1 MIAKI
6 WLRRC
11 WQWQIGGSVA
21 LVGTL
26 SIGIS
31 KGVFAQIVP
40 DNTLGAEGSVVTP
53 DVISESDRVSLS
65 QLSRTNRTI
74 LKTVVT
80 GVGLSMLERVTGS

>member
-11 WQWQIGGSVA
+11 WQWQIGGCVA